1 MKPWSRVMVLLV
13 VVSVPH
19 FAFAQSYPSKS
30 VRFIIPFAPGG
41 GADQVGR
48 LLGQKLTDVWGQPVI
63 IDNRAG
69 AGGNIAAEIGARAAP
84 DGYTVFHFNV
94 ANAIAISVHK
104 KLSYDPVKDFAAVTQ
119 LASSPFILVGH
130 PSVKAQNIRELVA
143 LAKSSPGSLNY
154 ASSGKGGPSHLLG
167 ELLNSIAQIN
177 VVHVPYASVA
187 PAMNDLL
194 PGRIQLMFVIPAV
207 AVPHIK
213 AERLRAYG
221 IAASKRSTLAPDV
234 PTLAESGLAGIEG
247 SAWYGM
253 VVPTNT
259 PPAIIAKLAKDTI
272 GILQQPDVQERLSRQ
287 GVEVIG
293 SQPAEFA
300 QFIKTEI
307 SKFARVVASS
317 DARFD

>member
-13 VVSVPH
+13 VLGAPI
-19 FAFAQSYPSKS
+19 FAFSQSYPSKP

-41 GADQVGR
+41 GADLVAR

-63 IDNRAG
+63 IDNRPGAG
-69 AGGNIAAEIGARAAP
+69 ANIAAEISARAAP
-84 DGYTVFHFNV
+84 DGYTVFQFNI
-94 ANAIAISVHK
+94 ANAIAVSVHK
-104 KLSYDPVKDFAAVTQ
+104 KLGYDPVRDFAAVTQ

-143 LAKSSPGSLNY
+143 LAKSSPGSMNY
-154 ASSGKGGPSHLLG
+154 ASSGRGGPSHLLG
-167 ELLNSIAQIN
+167 ELFTSMAQIN

-187 PAMNDLL
+187 PALNDLL

-207 AVPHIK
+207 AMPHIK

-221 IAASKRSTLAPDV
+221 ISTSKRSMLAPDV
-234 PTLAESGLAGIEG
+234 PTVAESGLAGFEG
-247 SAWYGM
+247 GAWYGV

-259 PPAIIAKLAKDTI
+259 PPAIIAKLAKDI
-272 GILQQPDVQERLSRQ
+272 IAILRQPDVHERLSQQ

-300 QFIKTEI
+300 RFIKAEI
-307 SKFARVVASS
+307 GKFARVVATSG
-317 DARFD
+317 ARFE